1 MPTSSR
7 LLIIDNSLDSSIYS
21 PVGHWTRYANC
32 DFDAVMPP
40 MGEFPHRL
48 DNYSHVIITGS
59 ESSILNDDEWILAE
73 CELVREM
80 AALEMPILA
89 SCFGQQL
96 AVRALSGKEF
106 VQATETPEFGWV
118 DTFLT
123 APDGQRDTVMGELPS
138 LFSVFTSHF
147 DEVSPLPSDWTR
159 MAWSED
165 CANAAIR
172 WKEGPVWGIQ
182 HHPEIN
188 YEDGRRLLKAMPT
201 LRPEKKA
208 LFRKFLHPSRRDS
221 EVTAA
226 LVEAFLTNA

>member
-1 MPTSSR
+1 MPTSPR
-7 LLIIDNSLDSSIYS
+7 LLIIDNSLDSKIYS
-21 PVGHWTRYANC
+21 PVGHWTRFASA

-59 ESSILNDDEWILAE
+59 ESSILNDDDWILAE
-73 CELVREM
+73 CDLVREM
-80 AALEMPILA
+80 AALEIPILA

-96 AVRALSGKEF
+96 VVRALSGKEY
-106 VQATETPEFGWV
+106 VQASETPEFGWV

-123 APDGQRDTVMGELPS
+123 LPDGQRDTVMGELPS

-147 DEVSPLPSDWTR
+147 DEVYPLPSDWTR

-165 CANAAIR
+165 CGNAAIR

-188 YEDGRRLLKAMPT
+188 YEDGRRLLKALPDM
-201 LRPEKKA
+201 RPDKKA
-208 LFRKFLHPSRRDS
+208 LIRKFLHPSRRDS